1 MCCAWMPKIHKYG
14 KYNGSFVTTRRS
26 PKSNKCSVEES
37 NLTQVASAMQTKV
50 QTTVAMPVSTAY
62 GTTTS
67 RTTEDAFNILQ
78 SIKSVFNRPGFFHP
92 IYISF
97 LSTSYL
103 KIITAEKKKRK
114 EKHATSAAAQLLPV
128 RSCINGTRCNREPGY
143 TSAKIVTR
151 AGRHMPLPVVLA
163 HHVVRSIKS
172 QLCSRNR
179 KRTTIQM
186 QTYSDSRNTL
196 LCFCCAT
203 SVLPA

>member
-1 MCCAWMPKIHKYG
+1 MEKAGRESGFTALGRGGQSQEDAAMCCAWMPKIHKYG

-103 KIITAEKKKRK
+103 KIITAEKKNGKK
-114 EKHATSAAAQLLPV
+114 NTPQVQQHSCCLSGAA
-128 RSCINGTRCNREPGY
+128 
-143 TSAKIVTR
+143 
-151 AGRHMPLPVVLA
+151 
-163 HHVVRSIKS
+163 
-172 QLCSRNR
+172 
-179 KRTTIQM
+179 
-186 QTYSDSRNTL
+186 
-196 LCFCCAT
+196 
-203 SVLPA
+203 